1 MKTLIWAF
9 TTILLFATS
18 FVACDKNEGDLSIVG
33 SWNMTSMKLDGAE
46 EPDALVGI
54 TKIITFK
61 DDGTWTA
68 RTTTSVDLG
77 SGTYSISGNYLK
89 IVELGET
96 YHCTI
101 ESLTS
106 SRLEIHWADYGYTA
120 IFTRYIIN

>member
-1 MKTLIWAF
+1 MKNLILAF

-18 FVACDKNEGDLSIVG
+18 FVSCKKNEEATIVG

-46 EPDALVGI
+46 IPTALAGI
-54 TKIITFK
+54 TRIITFK
-61 DDGTWTA
+61 DDGTWTS

-89 IVELGET
+89 IVELDEI

-101 ESLTS
+101 ELLAS
-106 SRLEIHWADYGYTA
+106 SRLEIHWADFGYTA
-120 IFTRYIIN
+120 IFTRYLVS